1 MTRASDEQK
10 AANPP
15 TDAFGIFRFVER
27 WVICYLFIYILPFPL
42 GVIPCTGPL
51 STAFESSKQ
60 SVVVWLAD
68 SLFSVALTTMPNGSG
83 DTTYNYF
90 EVACMLGFAAIAAL
104 VSCVAL
110 YKLPS
115 ALQQQAWLRIAIR
128 YYLATAMLGYGWH
141 KLFPIQFSPLGPE
154 DMISTYGDS
163 SPMGLLWRFMG
174 ASTAYQMF
182 AGAAEIAG
190 GLLLLSRRTTLLG
203 AVISG
208 GVLVNVVLLNL
219 CFDVPVKLYSSHL
232 LLIALWI
239 MSPDYHRLFS
249 FFVLNRVVEPNIQS
263 RSRPTSVLTKFTVVS
278 MKAGVCFSI
287 AILPAI
293 QNWQYMFSDGN
304 WKTLSARHGVYWVD
318 SFERNG
324 VWGKENDDDDRWVRV
339 GISDGG
345 SISIQFASGRCKRY
359 RFEIDENQTQLKLSQ
374 RGVNVEQILEFKQIA
389 MTIDGYAI
397 ELSGVLD
404 DLPHRIR
411 IVKTQELS
419 FFDSREFHW
428 INEFPLN
435 R

>member
-1 MTRASDEQK
+1 
-10 AANPP
+10 
-15 TDAFGIFRFVER
+15 
-27 WVICYLFIYILPFPL
+27 
-42 GVIPCTGPL
+42 
-51 STAFESSKQ
+51 
-60 SVVVWLAD
+60 
-68 SLFSVALTTMPNGSG
+68 
-83 DTTYNYF
+83 
-90 EVACMLGFAAIAAL
+90 
-104 VSCVAL
+104 
-110 YKLPS
+110 
-115 ALQQQAWLRIAIR
+115 
-128 YYLATAMLGYGWH
+128 
-141 KLFPIQFSPLGPE
+141 
-154 DMISTYGDS
+154 
-163 SPMGLLWRFMG
+163 
-174 ASTAYQMF
+174 
-182 AGAAEIAG
+182 
-190 GLLLLSRRTTLLG
+190 LLG